1 LCVETNAFA
10 RLRFER
16 IRGGLLRL
24 RRASPRDR
32 LERLHGSF
40 DWLRDGRRGNKVIGR
55 RRHAEAVLFRRT
67 GKASRAV
74 SAFAAAF
81 SRFFASAASLLSL
94 SFSSSRFR
102 TNASRSPAAS
112 CTREGPANAGNGEGV
127 SGGDEEASSL
137 PTKRGFSV
145 VFGGDAVGESIA
157 KKNLAPADEAS
168 GASLRASSRRAF
180 TSTRSRGVRG
190 VVASRASREDGGRAD
205 APESDALAGVAGE
218 RRPAN
223 PNFVADPGE
232 AKFRAFLLVSDL
244 EYEAGGVGMRD
255 FVPCLESSRVGRE
268 LSASSGVPGL
278 AQTSATNRSFS
289 AKNEILVP
297 VFFVS
302 RPVAKEVFPPAFA
315 TLARGAA
322 TVLRYTMNSSKPTA
336 PSPSLSAA
344 TSCFLRNATS
354 SAVSNA
360 LTSPTSRSRFRNST
374 PLRLP
379 SRSAS
384 YLAKTRRTSSREW
397 LA

>member
-1 LCVETNAFA
+1 M
-10 RLRFER
+10 
-16 IRGGLLRL
+16 
-24 RRASPRDR
+24 
-32 LERLHGSF
+32 
-40 DWLRDGRRGNKVIGR
+40 
-55 RRHAEAVLFRRT
+55 
-67 GKASRAV
+67 V
-74 SAFAAAF
+74 SAFAA
-81 SRFFASAASLLSL
+81 RFFASAASLLSL

-190 VVASRASREDGGRAD
+190 VVDSRASREDGGRAD
-205 APESDALAGVAGE
+205 APSDALAGVAGE
-218 RRPAN
+218 RKPAN

-232 AKFRAFLLVSDL
+232 AKFRAFFLVSDL

-255 FVPCLESSRVGRE
+255 RVPCLESSRVGRE